1 VIHLKLITFADS
13 ILTQAIHLLTMIGQ
27 LKKYLEILMV
37 NLIISLLELEQE
49 VLYQDAL
56 VNLGML
62 DIQ

>member
-13 ILTQAIHLLTMIGQ
+13 ILTQAIHLLIMIGQ